1 MARTEIEVNLLFCF
15 DALTKKKKTKQNKT
29 ENKITVVNELAWDHG
44 FHMGG
49 KGENIDPVS
58 CLFPHCGARS
68 EVING

>member
-1 MARTEIEVNLLFCF
+1 MARTEIEVNLPFCT
-15 DALTKKKKTKQNKT
+15 DALTKKKT

-44 FHMGG
+44 LHTGG
-49 KGENIDPVS
+49 KGEKIDPVS

>member
-1 MARTEIEVNLLFCF
+1 MARTEIEVNLLFCT
-15 DALTKKKKTKQNKT
+15 DALTKKNTKQNKT

-44 FHMGG
+44 LHMGG
-49 KGENIDPVS
+49 KGEKIDPVS

>member
-1 MARTEIEVNLLFCF
+1 MRSQ
-15 DALTKKKKTKQNKT
+15 KKKKKKKT

-44 FHMGG
+44 LHMGG
-49 KGENIDPVS
+49 KGEKIDPVS

>member
-1 MARTEIEVNLLFCF
+1 MARTEIEVNLLFCT
-15 DALTKKKKTKQNKT
+15 DALKKKKKHNKT

-44 FHMGG
+44 LHMGG
-49 KGENIDPVS
+49 KGEKIDPVS

>member
-1 MARTEIEVNLLFCF
+1 MRSQ
-15 DALTKKKKTKQNKT
+15 KKKKQNKT

-44 FHMGG
+44 LHMGG
-49 KGENIDPVS
+49 KGEKIDPVS